1 MAVNYA
7 QKYSD
12 KVDERFIQASLTQNA
27 FNSDYDWDGVATVNV
42 YSVGTAP
49 LNDYAMSGSNRFGT
63 ADELG
68 TSLQAMTL
76 SQDKAFTF
84 TIDRR
89 NYEDSM
95 MVLEADR
102 ALRRQVDEIMIP
114 AVDKY
119 RISKLVAGAGTLG
132 TGAPIDPTNA
142 YDAFLDGVT
151 TILNNKAPLAGTFAL
166 IGSNYFKSIRL
177 DKSFIQASDLAQNML
192 IYGQV
197 GAIENIPL
205 IFVPTGYLPTD
216 IEFVVTNRIAAC
228 SPVKLA
234 EYKTHDNPPGING
247 WLVEGRVYYDA
258 FVLNNKK
265 DAIYARKAVIPPP

>member
-95 MVLEADR
+95 MVLEAGR

-132 TGAPIDPTNA
+132 TGDPIDPTNA

-265 DAIYARKAVIPPP
+265 GAIYARKAVIPPP